1 MHTVSVTAHR
11 DLSELDIHKIHAV
24 MHGVVEKAHV
34 DVIYFG
40 GARGGDTEALRAAL
54 HFRGDAKRPKLI
66 VVVPDSLAQ
75 QPLETQIWSKKADA
89 VVELNHPITKD
100 DGFEAYTKRDQYLVD
115 MATTVLAF
123 FSGNYATGTGK
134 TVRMAE
140 TKGTLVTKIVMGV
153 VDS

>member
-1 MHTVSVTAHR
+1 MHKSH
-11 DLSELDIHKIHAV
+11 I
-24 MHGVVEKAHV
+24 

-40 GARGGDTEALRAAL
+40 GARGGNTEALRAAL

-66 VVVPDSLAQ
+66 VVVPDSLAR

-89 VVELNHPITKD
+89 VVELNHPITKE
-100 DGFEAYTKRDQYLVD
+100 DGFAAYGKRDQYLVD
-115 MATTVLAF
+115 RATTVLAF

-140 TKGTLVTKIVMGV
+140 TKGV
-153 VDS
+153 SS